1 MFLEEIK
8 AFFCELAAQLS
19 EKYRCK
25 CSVEH

>member
-1 MFLEEIK
+1 MILEDIK

-25 CSVEH
+25 CDVKH